1 MEAAQYLFRRQ
12 TSIAILALIF
22 IAQAC
27 APSEKSIVTVQGIIN
42 QDTTWNADTIYVL
55 DQQVQVVQGATLT
68 IEPGTLIKAK
78 QGEYPNASMLIIAKG
93 SKINAAGTAQKPIIF
108 TSFDDNIMSVGE
120 SSQTVLSENNKGLW
134 GGIIILGNA
143 PISTAT
149 GDQATFYIGLDPN
162 DPNSYYGGENPED
175 NSGVLK
181 YVSIRYGGTYMG
193 TGSESNGLTLCGVGN
208 KTTIDQIEIY
218 ANQDDGIEFFGGT
231 VNASNIMV
239 YSSGDDGIDIDEGY
253 SGKIKNV
260 MVVLGEQ
267 SDSGIEIS
275 GGKGDFTGDF
285 NISEAKL
292 MVHTPMEDQRIMSID
307 EKSKGTLETVLATN
321 FLDVSKIEL
330 SSTEVILNALQI
342 TKKDKLSN
350 SMDEISG
357 GVATDK
363 QVKFSDA
370 TELDNQKGFDWTLAQ
385 QKVSH

>member
-1 MEAAQYLFRRQ
+1 MGRYYYSWKCTQ
-12 TSIAILALIF
+12 
-22 IAQAC
+22 
-27 APSEKSIVTVQGIIN
+27 
-42 QDTTWNADTIYVL
+42 
-55 DQQVQVVQGATLT
+55 
-68 IEPGTLIKAK
+68 
-78 QGEYPNASMLIIAKG
+78 
-93 SKINAAGTAQKPIIF
+93 
-108 TSFDDNIMSVGE
+108 
-120 SSQTVLSENNKGLW
+120 
-134 GGIIILGNA
+134 
-143 PISTAT
+143 STAT

-267 SDSGIEIS
+267 SDSGIEIG